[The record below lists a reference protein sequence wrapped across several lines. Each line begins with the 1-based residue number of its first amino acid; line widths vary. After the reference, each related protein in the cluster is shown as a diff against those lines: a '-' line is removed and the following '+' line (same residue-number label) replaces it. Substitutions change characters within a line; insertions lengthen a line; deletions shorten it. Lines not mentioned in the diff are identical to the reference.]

1 MKLAILMVFFFSFF
15 TSSKALADNNEIS
28 KARKKEIFHIVKQDC
43 GSCHGMTLKG
53 GLGTAILPE
62 DLVNKP
68 VEFLTYTIMNG
79 RQGTAMPPW
88 KAIFNQSEANW
99 IAQQLKQGTFK

>member
-1 MKLAILMVFFFSFF
+1 MKLTILMIFFFSFF
-15 TSSKALADNNEIS
+15 TSSTALADNNEIS
-28 KARKKEIFHIVKQDC
+28 TARQKEISHIVKQDC

-68 VEFLTYTIMNG
+68 VEFLTYIIMNG

-88 KAIFNQSEANW
+88 KAIFSQSEANW